1 MKGIFQHY
9 SLKSEPVSKSRFG
22 EGEMG
27 TEEITL
33 LTVRIKF
40 LLHINFDGS
49 VQYGPTKNLVRI
61 LLLHG
66 LSELES

>member
-1 MKGIFQHY
+1 LEAGMKGIFQHY

-33 LTVRIKF
+33 LMVRI
-40 LLHINFDGS
+40 
-49 VQYGPTKNLVRI
+49 
-61 LLLHG
+61 
-66 LSELES
+66 